1 MNLLLLM
8 CMALIPASTPIILD
22 TDIGDDID
30 DTWALCMLL
39 GRPEADLKLIVTAT
53 DNTPRKT
60 MLVAKMLERAG
71 RTDIP
76 IGTGVKNSDKAP
88 NQDKWLGDFPLD
100 KYKGTVYSD
109 GVQAMIDEIRKA
121 PGTIVLLVI
130 GPQTNIQEA
139 LKRAPEIAG
148 KARIVAMAGS
158 VEIGYNGKKGRDP
171 EYNVFRDV
179 PAVRAVFAAP
189 WDITYAPLDSCG
201 TIILRGEKFA
211 VVKDSQNPLARI
223 VMENFEAWTNYKG
236 IPEGRSSVLFDTVAA
251 YLTFDNSLCCMK
263 NVTLTVDDKGA
274 TIPDEK
280 GRTVNCAMDWKDVG
294 AYEDLLVNS
303 LTKAPSAK

>member
-1 MNLLLLM
+1 M
-8 CMALIPASTPIILD
+8 
-22 TDIGDDID
+22 D

-39 GRPEADLKLIVTAT
+39 GRPDVDLKLIVTAA
-53 DNTPRKT
+53 DNTPQKAA
-60 MLVAKMLERAG
+60 LVAKMLERAG
-71 RTDIP
+71 RTSIP
-76 IGTGVKNSDKAP
+76 IGIGVKNSDKAT
-88 NQDKWLGDFPLD
+88 NQDKWLGDYSLD
-100 KYKGTVYSD
+100 KYKGKIHSD

-121 PGTIVLLVI
+121 PGTITLLVI

-179 PAVRAVFAAP
+179 PAARAVFAAP

-201 TIILRGEKFA
+201 TLVLRDDKFA
-211 VVKDSQNPLARI
+211 KVKNSQNPLARI
-223 VMENFEAWTNYKG
+223 VMENFEAWASHKSVPAG
-236 IPEGRSSVLFDTVAA
+236 QSSVLYDTVAA
-251 YLTFDNSLCCMK
+251 YLAFDSSLCQMK
-263 NVTLTVDDKGA
+263 SVKLVIDDKGA

-280 GRTVNCAMDWKDVG
+280 GRPVNCALDWKDRG

-303 LTKAPSAK
+303 ITKK